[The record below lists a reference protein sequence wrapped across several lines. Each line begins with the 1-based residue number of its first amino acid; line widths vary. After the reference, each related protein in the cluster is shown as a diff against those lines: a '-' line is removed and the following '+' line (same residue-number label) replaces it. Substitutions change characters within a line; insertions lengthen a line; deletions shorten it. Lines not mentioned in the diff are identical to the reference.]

1 VSKLAMTLCGATGL
15 AACLLLHGATEEI
28 SSEPRPLHQAA
39 KSSRPDPSAWNAFSS
54 ESRRVSSMRGRTVRA
69 APAGAGKQ
77 ADEAD

>member
-1 VSKLAMTLCGATGL
+1 MSKLAMTLCGATGL
-15 AACLLLHGATEEI
+15 AACLRLYGAMEVL
-28 SSEPRPLHQAA
+28 SSEPRLLHQAA
-39 KSSRPDPSAWNAFSS
+39 KSSRPDRSAWNAFSS